1 MTTFIEKILGDF
13 GDKRRWRQYKARV
26 ARLPES
32 YRTAARAV
40 ERYIMHLG
48 GIGDGGALVTMFE
61 DLADMFEQA
70 AADRTPVRQVVGED
84 PVEFVET
91 FLANYPQGRWITKE
105 RDRLSDAID
114 RAAGDAAGHPAG
126 DTEGDEETS
135 R

>member
-1 MTTFIEKILGDF
+1 MSIFSKVAGDL

-26 ARLPES
+26 ARLPEG
-32 YRTAARAV
+32 YRTAAKAV

-48 GIGDGGALVTMFE
+48 GIGDGGALVTMFD

-70 AADRTPVRQVVGED
+70 AADRTPLRQVVGTD

-105 RDRLSDAID
+105 RDRLTDAIA
-114 RAAGDAAGHPAG
+114 RAAGDGPG
-126 DTEGDEETS
+126 SEGTS

>member
-1 MTTFIEKILGDF
+1 VNTFIEKIVGDF

-32 YRTAARAV
+32 YRIAAKGV

-48 GIGDGGALVTMFE
+48 GVGDSGPLLRMVE
-61 DLADMFEQA
+61 DLADLFEQA
-70 AADRTPVRQVVGED
+70 AADRTPVRQVVGAD

-91 FLANYPQGRWITKE
+91 FLSNYPQGRWITKE

-114 RAAGDAAGHPAG
+114 RAAGDAPGNQ
-126 DTEGDEETS
+126 ETS